1 MTDPMTDDQ
10 ELNNVLC
17 ASPAAHY
24 KGVDDGYEDYGGP
37 GATKDNRGE
46 SRENRRTA
54 EFRQWTVEP
63 NECFRPAGPTQD
75 ILDPGV
81 YTVGNDNWGLYFHRV
96 NVLTD
101 NLINLPDTANE
112 RVLEGMRKFWK
123 RRDRYTSYGY
133 LYKRGI
139 LLWGPPGGG
148 KTATVTMLSRDL
160 LAEGG
165 LVIFCNNPGLTSK
178 GLAALR
184 RIEPNRPIVCI
195 EEDIDEMINSHGEHE
210 LLALLDGENQVDNIV
225 HVATTNYPERLGARI
240 VNRPSRF
247 DERIKIG
254 MPSSEARKV
263 YLTHTAK
270 GVSKKDLEK
279 WVLDSEGFSV
289 AHLRELTAAVLCLDQ
304 PYAEVIARLKSMK
317 HRLKGEEGLGN
328 VGFSKER
335 QIYDE

>member
-1 MTDPMTDDQ
+1 M
-10 ELNNVLC
+10 ELCSEDEC
-17 ASPAAHY
+17 ATTAVTPDSTE
-24 KGVDDGYEDYGGP
+24 G
-37 GATKDNRGE
+37 
-46 SRENRRTA
+46 RRTE

-75 ILDPGV
+75 KLDSGV
-81 YTVGNDNWGLYFHRV
+81 YTISKDQWGIYFHKV

-101 NLINLPDTANE
+101 DLINLPDTANE
-112 RVLEGMRKFWK
+112 RVLEGMRRFWK
-123 RRDRYTSYGY
+123 RRARYQEYGY

-160 LAEGG
+160 LNEGG
-165 LVIFCNNPGLTSK
+165 LVILCENPGLTSK

-184 RIEPNRPIVCI
+184 RIEPSRPIVCI
-195 EEDIDEMINSHGEHE
+195 AEDIDEMISGHGEHE

-254 MPSSEARKV
+254 MPSPEARLV
-263 YLTHTAK
+263 YLSHTAK
-270 GVSKKDLEK
+270 GVKKKELEK
-279 WVLDSEGFSV
+279 WVKDSEGFSV

-304 PYAEVIARLKSMK
+304 PYEEVVARLKSM
-317 HRLKGEEGLGN
+317 RYRIRAEEGLGGST
-328 VGFSKER
+328 GFGNEKE
-335 QIYDE
+335 YDR

>member
-1 MTDPMTDDQ
+1 MTDELD
-10 ELNNVLC
+10 ELNSILQNSQGKTKQENYDSCDDEGCC
-17 ASPAAHY
+17 AETPAIAEG
-24 KGVDDGYEDYGGP
+24 K
-37 GATKDNRGE
+37 
-46 SRENRRTA
+46 ENRRTA

-75 ILDPGV
+75 KLDSGV
-81 YTVGNDNWGLYFHRV
+81 YTVEKDNYGIYFHRV
-96 NVLTD
+96 KVLTD
-101 NLINLPDTANE
+101 DLINLPDTANE
-112 RVLEGMRKFWK
+112 RVLEGMRKFWT
-123 RRDRYTSYGY
+123 RRDRYSEYGY

-160 LAEGG
+160 LAYGG
-165 LVIFCNNPGLTSK
+165 LVILCDSPALTSR

-184 RIEPNRPIVCI
+184 RIEPDRPIVCI
-195 EEDIDEMINSHGEHE
+195 EEDIDEMISSHGEHE

-254 MPSSEARKV
+254 MPTPEARMV
-263 YLTHTAK
+263 YLSHTAK
-270 GVSKKDLEK
+270 GVSKDNLDK
-279 WVLDSEGFSV
+279 WVKDSDGFSV

-304 PYAEVIARLKSMK
+304 PYDEVIHRLKTMK
-317 HRLKGEEGLGN
+317 HRIKGEEGIGGS
-328 VGFSKER
+328 VGFGNDKD
-335 QIYDE
+335 YDR